1 MTTQEKII
9 LATEETSKAYLTFIN
24 SVELNREFQTICNA
38 IMATQGTYTTA
49 KTIAASGTALV
60 NMILNNKI

>member
-9 LATEETSKAYLTFIN
+9 LATENSSKAYLTFID
-24 SVELNREFQTICNA
+24 SVELYREHSKISNQL
-38 IMATQGTYTTA
+38 MEGKLYTT
-49 KTIAASGTALV
+49 KDMNVASSTALV